1 METCALLGSRQR
13 GWRAGLADG
22 AVRRVHRTRTPAG
35 RNLGTIEFTKSFPWQ
50 ALLQPNYLPFTNAHR
65 AVFTETSLSLSHLSA
80 VRLVDVPADLVVAPR
95 WLSLPLV
102 LVLTV
107 SAMIDGARR
116 KRALVWLVMSLLFLS
131 RSPSA

>member
-1 METCALLGSRQR
+1 M
-13 GWRAGLADG
+13 
-22 AVRRVHRTRTPAG
+22 
-35 RNLGTIEFTKSFPWQ
+35 
-50 ALLQPNYLPFTNAHR
+50 
-65 AVFTETSLSLSHLSA
+65 SHLSA